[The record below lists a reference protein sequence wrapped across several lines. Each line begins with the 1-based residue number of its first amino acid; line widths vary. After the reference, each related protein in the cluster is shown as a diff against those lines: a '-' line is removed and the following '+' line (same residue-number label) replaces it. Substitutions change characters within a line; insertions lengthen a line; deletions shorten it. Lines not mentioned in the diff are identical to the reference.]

1 MMENGTMFFGMVISI
16 CIVGFMTHSEKKYTM
31 SKEFR
36 NAIITAAKKYGGR
49 QTKDASGTIG
59 FPLFITEGTF

>member
-49 QTKDASGTIG
+49 EST
-59 FPLFITEGTF
+59 